1 MDSSIDPRLTV
12 HGSPVG
18 SRVSDPARLCCALT
32 RLLRVL
38 AASVPQ
44 TEQRVVYLRG
54 VCECQAFRNEE
65 IVWHSG
71 DVAS

>member
-1 MDSSIDPRLTV
+1 
-12 HGSPVG
+12 
-18 SRVSDPARLCCALT
+18 
-32 RLLRVL
+32 
-38 AASVPQ
+38 
-44 TEQRVVYLRG
+44 VVYLRG